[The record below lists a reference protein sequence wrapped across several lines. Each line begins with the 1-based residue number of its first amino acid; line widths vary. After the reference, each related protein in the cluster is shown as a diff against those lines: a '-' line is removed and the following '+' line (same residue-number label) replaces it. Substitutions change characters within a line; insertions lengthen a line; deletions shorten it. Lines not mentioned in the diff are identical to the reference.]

1 MPSLDFAT
9 FLGIVCAFSL
19 MLIAIMTGSS
29 LALFINFPAF
39 MIVIGGTFGALM
51 VHFPFRDVFNSM
63 AVSKNAFLYRES
75 TPREVIDVLIEYAS
89 RARKEGLLALES
101 VTNEV
106 QDAFLAKGLQM
117 AADGHEPKVLE
128 DTLNREIEYVE
139 DRHEKGADIFAAL
152 GAYAPAMGMI
162 GTLIGLIQMLKTLE
176 DPTTIGP
183 AMALALLT
191 TLYGSVMANVIFLPM
206 SGKLQIRSKSEVLK
220 KTLILEGM
228 KSILTGEN
236 PRVMEQKLHAFLAP
250 RERES
255 TFKR

>member
-1 MPSLDFAT
+1 MRSLDFAT

-19 MLIAIMTGSS
+19 MLMAILTGSS
-29 LALFINFPAF
+29 LGLFVNFPAF
-39 MIVIGGTFGALM
+39 LIVIGGTFGALL
-51 VHFPFRDVFNSM
+51 VHFPFRDVFNSIS
-63 AVSKNAFLYRES
+63 VGKNAFLYRES
-75 TPREVIDVLIEYAS
+75 TPREVIDVLIDFAS

-101 VTNEV
+101 ATHEV

-117 AADGHEPKVLE
+117 AADGHEPRVLE
-128 DTLNREIEYVE
+128 DTLNREIEYIE

-152 GAYAPAMGMI
+152 GAYSPAMGMI
-162 GTLIGLIQMLKTLE
+162 GTLIGLVQMLKNLE
-176 DPTTIGP
+176 DPSSIGP
-183 AMALALLT
+183 AMAMALIT
-191 TLYGSVMANVIFLPM
+191 TLYGSVMAKVVFLPM
-206 SGKLQIRSKSEVLK
+206 SGKLQTRSQTEVLK

-255 TFKR
+255 KFKR